1 MKLKT
6 LLAAA
11 AALTLVSTV
20 DMRARPALSERGEP
34 TRQAASASGA
44 QLTAEA
50 LQGLEFRSI
59 GPTIQTGRVQDIA
72 IDPKNPDTWY
82 VASAFGGLWK
92 TSNRGTTFTPV
103 FDNGGSFTLCCVVV
117 DRRDSNVV
125 WLGTGEN
132 ASQRSAHFGDGIYKS
147 SDAGKTW
154 RRMGLE
160 KSEHIGQILIDSRNS
175 KVVYVAAQGPLW
187 SAGGDRGLYKTADG
201 GATWTKVLNI
211 SDDTGISDIVFDP
224 RNADVIYAS
233 SYQRR
238 RAVGQMIGGGP
249 EGGIWKTKDA
259 GRTWTRL
266 KNGLPKDDVG
276 RIALGVDPKNP
287 ARVYAL
293 ISAKMPRGR
302 GFSPAAGSGRAGAG
316 RGAVE
321 APPPA
326 GPVVDE
332 QGFYRSDDSGS
343 TWARVGRVAPAA
355 GRGRG
360 AGPEPADEDEA
371 TAESDRRGDA
381 QAARATA
388 QAGAPNAGDWFRGG
402 GAAYYQEIF
411 VDPYRADWIW
421 SVNTNLNVSKD
432 GGKTW
437 ETPDFEGKTGMH
449 VDHHV
454 VRFDP
459 SDPKHI
465 LIGNDGGLYETYD
478 EGQTFRFFA
487 NLPITQF
494 YRVSTDNAKP
504 FYHVC
509 GGAQDNWSVC
519 GPVASLNRWGVRT
532 SDWYVVGGGDG
543 FQTRSDPED
552 PDIVYA
558 QSQDGNVTRLDLRTG
573 TAKSIRPRNVP
584 ASISDEGGVTPQPP
598 QGGLGPR
605 GSASGVAGAAGAA
618 NVARGATPQ
627 QQAANAQ
634 QQGAGVQGSSPVA
647 GRADSGRAGAG
658 RADTGRADPNADR
671 PNWDTPYIISPH
683 NPRRLYWASQY
694 VYRSDDRGDSW
705 TRISPDLTRDLKYD
719 EIPIMGKLWPA
730 DSVAFHESTTAL
742 SNVVSL
748 DESPL
753 LEGLI
758 YAGTDDGLLQVTEDG
773 GRSWRKTDS
782 FPGVPQYTYVSDV
795 FASPRDSNTVFV
807 ALNNWQRGDYKPYLV
822 KSTDRG
828 RTFTSITGNL
838 PDRHD
843 VWCVIQDHVQGNLLF
858 AGTEFGVFTSVD
870 GGQHWVQLKGG
881 MPVAQ
886 ARDMTVQKREGD
898 LVVATFGRGFY
909 VLDDYSPLRE
919 LAADTLAEP
928 AHLYPMRDAYAF
940 SQTGLAPA
948 GTAGIGAMSGNWT
961 APNPPYGA
969 VFTYSVGAS
978 LGDDKLVLTI
988 SDDAGKQIRRLDLD
1002 KTPGLRRV
1010 AWNLRTDTPPPAT
1023 TGGRGFGGFGR
1034 GGLLGTPVAPGRYH
1048 ARLARLSGDRLTG
1061 VGQPVSFS
1069 VLPIELK

>member
-1 MKLKT
+1 MNSRT
-6 LLAAA
+6 LGAAV
-11 AALTLVSTV
+11 AALAFISTV
-20 DMRARPALSERGEP
+20 NTGARPASSGQL
-34 TRQAASASGA
+34 ASKGR
-44 QLTAEA
+44 LTADV
-50 LQGLEFRSI
+50 LRGLEFRSI

-72 IDPKNPDTWY
+72 IDPKQPNTWY
-82 VASAFGGLWK
+82 VATAFGGLWK
-92 TSNRGTTFTPV
+92 TTNRGTTFTPV
-103 FDNGGSFTLCCVVV
+103 FDDGGSFTLCCVVV
-117 DRRDSNVV
+117 DPKNSSVV

-147 SDAGKTW
+147 TDAGKTW

-160 KSEHIGQILIDSRNS
+160 KSEHLGQILIDPRNS
-175 KVVYVAAQGPLW
+175 NVVYVAAQGPLW
-187 SAGGDRGLYKTADG
+187 SAGGERGLYKTTDG
-201 GATWTKVLNI
+201 GTTWTRVLNV

-224 RNADVIYAS
+224 KNADVIYAS

-249 EGGIWKTKDA
+249 EGGIYKSKDA
-259 GRTWTRL
+259 GKNWTKL

-302 GFSPAAGSGRAGAG
+302 GFGGGGAGAAPG
-316 RGAVE
+316 
-321 APPPA
+321 PPPS

-332 QGFYRSDDSGS
+332 QGFYRSDDSGN
-343 TWARVGRVAPAA
+343 TWARVGKVAPSA
-355 GRGRG
+355 GRGGRG
-360 AGPEPADEDEA
+360 TGAVNED
-371 TAESDRRGDA
+371 TAEADQD
-381 QAARATA
+381 QPAAA
-388 QAGAPNAGDWFRGG
+388 QAGGDWFRGG

-459 SDPKHI
+459 TDAKHI
-465 LIGNDGGLYETYD
+465 LIGNDGGVYETYD

-487 NLPITQF
+487 NLPVTQF

-509 GGAQDNWSVC
+509 GGAQDNWSSC
-519 GPVASLNRWGVRT
+519 GPVASTNRWGVRT
-532 SDWYVVGGGDG
+532 SDWYIVGGGDG
-543 FQTRSDPED
+543 FQTRNDPED
-552 PDIVYA
+552 SNIVYA
-558 QSQDGNVTRLDLRTG
+558 TSQDGNVTRLDLRSG
-573 TAKSIRPRNVP
+573 TSKSIRPRGV
-584 ASISDEGGVTPQPP
+584 AQSISDEGGVTPQPP
-598 QGGLGPR
+598 QGGLGPQ
-605 GSASGVAGAAGAA
+605 GSASGVAGAAGAVNA
-618 NVARGATPQ
+618 ARGATPQ

-634 QQGAGVQGSSPVA
+634 QGAGVQGAGSPVA
-647 GRADSGRAGAG
+647 GRADQPARADQPVPPQAGRGRGGRGGGRGAG
-658 RADTGRADPNADR
+658 GADADR
-671 PNWDTPYIISPH
+671 PNWDAPYIVSPH
-683 NPRRLYWASQY
+683 NPRRLYWASQF
-694 VYRSDDRGDSW
+694 VYRSDDRGDNW
-705 TRISPDLTRDLKYD
+705 TRISPDLTRNLKYD

-742 SNVVSL
+742 SNVVSI

-773 GRSWRKTDS
+773 GRNWRKVDS

-795 FASPRDSNTVFV
+795 FASPRDSDTVFV

-828 RTFTSITGNL
+828 RTFTSIAGNL

-843 VWCVIQDHVQGNLLF
+843 VWSVIQDHVQANLLF
-858 AGTEFGVFTSVD
+858 AGTEFGVFASVD
-870 GGQHWVQLKGG
+870 GGKEWIQLKGG
-881 MPVAQ
+881 IPVAQ

-909 VLDDYSPLRE
+909 VLDDYSPLRD
-919 LAADTLAEP
+919 LAAPSESSPFDGD
-928 AHLYPMRDAYAF
+928 AHLYPLRDAYSF

-948 GTAGIGAMSGNWT
+948 GTAGIGPMSGNWT
-961 APNPPYGA
+961 AANPPYGA
-969 VFTYSVGAS
+969 VFTYGVNGTFGA
-978 LGDDKLVLTI
+978 DEKLVLTI
-988 SDDAGKQIRRLDLD
+988 ADESGKQVRRLDLD

-1010 AWNLRTDTPPPAT
+1010 AWNLRTDPPPPGAAAQQA
-1023 TGGRGFGGFGR
+1023 FGGFGGR
-1034 GGLLGTPVAPGRYH
+1034 GGQQGTPVAPGRYR
-1048 ARLARLSGDRLTG
+1048 ATMNRSNADKLTPI
-1061 VGQPVSFS
+1061 GQPVSFN
-1069 VLPIELK
+1069 VIPIELK

>member
-6 LLAAA
+6 LVAAVA
-11 AALTLVSTV
+11 ACALVATV
-20 DMRARPALSERGEP
+20 RTGARQQSS
-34 TRQAASASGA
+34 AARV
-44 QLTAEA
+44 TAD
-50 LQGLEFRSI
+50 LLKGLEFRSI

-72 IDPKNPDTWY
+72 IDPKSPNTWY
-82 VASAFGGLWK
+82 IATAFGGLWK
-92 TSNRGTTFTPV
+92 TTNRGTTFTPV
-103 FDNGGSFTLCCVVV
+103 FDDGGSFTLCCVVV
-117 DRRDSNVV
+117 DAKNPNVV

-147 SDAGKTW
+147 TDGGTTW
-154 RRMGLE
+154 KRMGLE
-160 KSEHIGQILIDSRNS
+160 KSEHLGQILIDPRNS
-175 KVVYVAAQGPLW
+175 NVVYVAAQGPLW
-187 SAGGDRGLYKTADG
+187 SAGGERGLYKTADG
-201 GATWTKVLNI
+201 GTTWTRVLHV
-211 SDDTGISDIVFDP
+211 SDDTGISDIVFAP
-224 RNADVIYAS
+224 KNPDVIYAS

-259 GRTWTRL
+259 GKTWTKL

-276 RIALGVDPKNP
+276 RIALGVDPRNP

-302 GFSPAAGSGRAGAG
+302 GFGAG
-316 RGAVE
+316 RGGE
-321 APPPA
+321 AAPPA

-332 QGFYRSDDSGS
+332 QGFYRSDESGN
-343 TWARVGRVAPAA
+343 TWARIGKVAPTPG

-360 AGPEPADEDEA
+360 ASEIETADEEHEA
-371 TAESDRRGDA
+371 DA
-381 QAARATA
+381 QAEQGNVQPA
-388 QAGAPNAGDWFRGG
+388 QAGGTGDWYRGG

-421 SVNTNLNVSKD
+421 SVNTNLNISKD
-432 GGKTW
+432 GGRTW

-465 LIGNDGGLYETYD
+465 LIGNDGGVYETYD

-487 NLPITQF
+487 SLPVTQF

-509 GGAQDNWSVC
+509 GGAQDNWSSC
-519 GPVASLNRWGVRT
+519 GPVASTNRWGVRT
-532 SDWYVVGGGDG
+532 SDWYIVGGGDG
-543 FQTRSDPED
+543 FQTRNDPED
-552 PDIVYA
+552 PNIVYA
-558 QSQDGNVTRLDLRTG
+558 TSQDGNVTRLDLRTG
-573 TAKSIRPRNVP
+573 TSKSIRPRNVP
-584 ASISDEGGVTPQPP
+584 ASIADEGGVTPQPP
-598 QGGLGPR
+598 QGGLGPQ

-618 NVARGATPQ
+618 NVARGASPQ
-627 QQAANAQ
+627 QQAANAA
-634 QQGAGVQGSSPVA
+634 QQGAGVQGGSPVS
-647 GRADSGRAGAG
+647 GRADQPGRADLPSPPQGRGGRGAG
-658 RADTGRADPNADR
+658 RGGAPDANADR
-671 PNWDTPYIISPH
+671 PNWDAPYIVSPH
-683 NPRRLYWASQY
+683 NPRRLYWASQF
-694 VYRSDDRGDSW
+694 VYRSDDRGDNW
-705 TRISPDLTRDLKYD
+705 TRISPDLTRNLKYD
-719 EIPIMGKLWPA
+719 QIPIMGKLWPA
-730 DSVAFHESTTAL
+730 DAVAFHESTTAL

-773 GRSWRKTDS
+773 GRNWRKVES

-795 FASPRDSNTVFV
+795 FASPRDADTVFV

-828 RTFTSITGNL
+828 RTFANITGNL

-843 VWCVIQDHVQGNLLF
+843 VWCVIQDHVEGNLLF

-870 GGQHWVQLKGG
+870 GGQNWLQLKGG

-919 LAADTLAEP
+919 LASAGDASAADAP
-928 AHLYPMRDAYAF
+928 AHLFALRDAYSF

-969 VFTYSVGAS
+969 VFTYRVSGTFAP
-978 LGDDKLVLTI
+978 DEKLVLTI
-988 SDDAGKQIRRLDLD
+988 ADDAGKQIRRLDLD
-1002 KTPGLRRV
+1002 KTPGLRRF
-1010 AWNLRTDTPPPAT
+1010 AWNLRSDAPPPGAQQ
-1023 TGGRGFGGFGR
+1023 GAGGFGFGGR
-1034 GGLLGTPVAPGRYH
+1034 GGLQGTPVQPGRYR
-1048 ARLARLSGDRLTG
+1048 ATLNRLNGDKLTPFG
-1061 VGQPVSFS
+1061 PAQSFD
-1069 VLPIELK
+1069 VIPLELK

>member
-1 MKLKT
+1 
-6 LLAAA
+6 
-11 AALTLVSTV
+11 
-20 DMRARPALSERGEP
+20 
-34 TRQAASASGA
+34 
-44 QLTAEA
+44 
-50 LQGLEFRSI
+50 
-59 GPTIQTGRVQDIA
+59 
-72 IDPKNPDTWY
+72 
-82 VASAFGGLWK
+82 
-92 TSNRGTTFTPV
+92 
-103 FDNGGSFTLCCVVV
+103 
-117 DRRDSNVV
+117 
-125 WLGTGEN
+125 
-132 ASQRSAHFGDGIYKS
+132 
-147 SDAGKTW
+147 
-154 RRMGLE
+154 
-160 KSEHIGQILIDSRNS
+160 
-175 KVVYVAAQGPLW
+175 
-187 SAGGDRGLYKTADG
+187 
-201 GATWTKVLNI
+201 VLNI

-224 RNADVIYAS
+224 KNADIIYAS

-238 RAVGQMIGGGP
+238 RGVGQMIGGGP

-259 GRTWTRL
+259 GKTWTKL

-276 RIALGVDPKNP
+276 RIALGVDAKNP
-287 ARVYAL
+287 SRVYAL

-302 GFSPAAGSGRAGAG
+302 GVGAGGGAGA
-316 RGAVE
+316 
-321 APPPA
+321 APP
-326 GPVVDE
+326 GPVVPPIDE
-332 QGFYRSDDSGS
+332 QGFYRSDDSGN
-343 TWARVGRVAPAA
+343 TWARIGKVAPAAA

-360 AGPEPADEDEA
+360 ANEAA
-371 TAESDRRGDA
+371 TAEADDEGEA
-381 QAARATA
+381 QAETGNVQPA
-388 QAGAPNAGDWFRGG
+388 APPASADWFRGG

-432 GGKTW
+432 GGRTW

-459 SDPKHI
+459 SDAKHI
-465 LIGNDGGLYETYD
+465 LIGNDGGVYETYD

-509 GGAQDNWSVC
+509 GGAQDNWSTC

-532 SDWYVVGGGDG
+532 SDWYIVGGGDG
-543 FQTRSDPED
+543 FQSRSDPDD
-552 PDIVYA
+552 PNIVYA

-573 TAKSIRPRNVP
+573 TSRSVRPRGVP
-584 ASISDEGGVTPQPP
+584 VSVGDEGGPAGPPQAPIGARGDAPPQPP
-598 QGGLGPR
+598 AGPPQTGRGNQGAQGPP
-605 GSASGVAGAAGAA
+605 AA
-618 NVARGATPQ
+618 
-627 QQAANAQ
+627 QAAAAP
-634 QQGAGVQGSSPVA
+634 QGRG
-647 GRADSGRAGAG
+647 GRGGRGG
-658 RADTGRADPNADR
+658 GGGPDADR

-683 NPRRLYWASQY
+683 NPRRLYWASQF
-694 VYRSDDRGDSW
+694 VYRSDDRGDNW
-705 TRISPDLTRDLKYD
+705 TRISPDLTRNLKYD

-773 GRSWRKTDS
+773 GKTWRKVDS

-807 ALNNWQRGDYKPYLV
+807 AFNNWQRGDYKPYLV
-822 KSTDRG
+822 KSPDRG

-858 AGTEFGVFTSVD
+858 AGTEFGVFVSLD
-870 GGQHWVQLKGG
+870 GGTSWVQLKGG

-886 ARDMTVQKREGD
+886 ARDMTVQKREND

-909 VLDDYSPLRE
+909 VLDDYSPLRD
-919 LAADTLAEP
+919 LATAESSP
-928 AHLYPMRDAYAF
+928 LTEDAHLYSMRDVYTF

-969 VFTYSVGAS
+969 VFTYSVDGTFA
-978 LGDDKLVLTI
+978 DAEKLVLTI
-988 SDDAGKQIRRLDLD
+988 ADDTGKQVRRLDLD
-1002 KTPGLRRV
+1002 KTAGLRRF
-1010 AWNLRTDTPPPAT
+1010 AWNLRTDAPPPAA
-1023 TGGRGFGGFGR
+1023 GGAAQGFGGFGR
-1034 GGLLGTPVAPGRYH
+1034 GGPQGVPVAPGRYR
-1048 ARLARLSGDRLTG
+1048 ATLNRLNGDKLTPI
-1061 VGQPVSFS
+1061 GQPVGFS
-1069 VLPIELK
+1069 VMPIELK